1 MQPMKS
7 LIFIFFFLFTY
18 ISVLSQSCTH
28 TIRRTDTYGDGWNG
42 GLVAVSVNG
51 VTVLSNLS
59 CTGYGPSISTFT
71 AAAGSVIRVYRTTPG
86 IYPSEM
92 RVQVLNNVGTILI
105 NTIQPVAGTP
115 TSGGNT
121 CIASCSSSIPSND
134 LVCNATL
141 ISCGQSISGTTIG
154 ATISGYGES
163 SSCGVVQSYPG
174 VWYKIIG
181 NGQIMTAS
189 LCTTGWDSKISV
201 FSGTCSSLTCVGG
214 NDDNGPSCG
223 GTPASYSWTSV
234 NGLTYWILVH
244 GYSSNST
251 FTLSLNCVSPPT
263 PGPCTNTIAYGSQ
276 FMPVFQGAPY
286 ETIYC
291 QFAGEYST
299 WYNAILNT
307 PYVVTSSV
315 PTDWI
320 TIRQGTYNGPVIAV
334 GTHPVNFVAPT
345 TGNIFIHINANSY
358 CATQSIC
365 RNVIVSRISALPV
378 KLLYFEGEKKESS
391 NYLHWATATEHNTTY
406 FIVEKSENG
415 ITWSELGTVSAAGN
429 STQEIHYD
437 LTDNSVKPIFNY
449 YRLTQYDMDGA
460 YEIFDPISINNKDR
474 INIITKRINLAGQE
488 VNENATGFIIEIYE
502 DGTIKR
508 VFKI

>member
-1 MQPMKS
+1 MR
-7 LIFIFFFLFTY
+7 IFLLLLFISITNYIFA
-18 ISVLSQSCTH
+18 QSCTH

-59 CTGYGPSISTFT
+59 CTGYGPNISTFT
-71 AAAGSVIRVYRTTPG
+71 AAAGSVIRVYRTTAG
-86 IYPSEM
+86 LYPTEM
-92 RVQVLNNVGTILI
+92 RIQVLNNVGTILI

-154 ATISGYGES
+154 ATISGYGEF

-174 VWYKIIG
+174 VWYKITG

-189 LCTTGWDSKISV
+189 LCATGWDSKISV

-251 FTLSLNCVSPPT
+251 FTLSLNCVPPPT
-263 PGPCTNTIAYGSQ
+263 PGPCTNAIAYGSQ

-334 GTHPVNFVAPT
+334 GTHPVNFVAPISGT
-345 TGNIFIHINANSY
+345 IFIHVNSNSY

-365 RNVIVSRISALPV
+365 RNINVSRISALPI
-378 KLLYFEGEKKESS
+378 KLLYFEGEEKESL
-391 NYLHWATATEHNTTY
+391 NYLHWATATEHNTTH

-415 ITWSELGTVSAAGN
+415 INWSELGTVAAAGN
-429 STQEIHYD
+429 STQELHYGI
-437 LTDNSVKPIFNY
+437 TDNTVKPIFNY
-449 YRLTQYDMDGA
+449 YRLTQYDIDGA
-460 YEIFDPISINNKDR
+460 YEMFDPIAINNKR
-474 INIITKRINLAGQE
+474 SIKTISRRINLLGQD
-488 VNENATGFIIEIYE
+488 VDENATGVVLEIYE
-502 DGTIKR
+502 DGTLKRTIK
-508 VFKI
+508 